1 MLKGFLKNYKFRASR
16 KMVIALLLTLGLLMA
31 LTWNNQFLS
40 GNVVIAPKEEC
51 GKTGPAPEVSLKDK
65 QDAIKITQPQQVSN
79 NPLEV
84 AVVTAVSGIARVAPD
99 DDASRLTPLPKGT
112 KAIITEKKGDWL
124 KLDYGAW
131 INRLETQVINSPSI
145 LQSSVNNLQCRQTNK
160 KTEIVFPLQVPLP
173 MKVVQGGRTLA
184 ITLYNATTQNLS
196 NFLKDDPVL
205 TSVIQQ
211 QIVPGQVRY
220 TLNLKNQQQW
230 GYSLQ
235 YQGNKL
241 VLSLRHPPEI
251 SQEWLGGTLSGI
263 KILLDPGHGGMDSG
277 AVAGEYQEKKLALD
291 IGKLLEEELKQKGAT
306 VYMTR
311 EDDRAMTLDE
321 RVAMI
326 REIEPNLSISLHY
339 NQVPSPE
346 YALGSKGVEAFW
358 YHPQSREFAKF
369 IHDYIVKNLN
379 RPSKGVFWKN
389 LALARPTVA
398 PSILLELGF
407 MSHPEDLEW
416 VVNSFEQQRLA
427 QTIADGVVE
436 WLKSFKS

>member
-1 MLKGFLKNYKFRASR
+1 MLKGFLKNYKFRVTR
-16 KMVIALLLTLGLLMA
+16 KMLIALFLTLGLLVT

-40 GNVVIAPKEEC
+40 GNVVIVQKEEC

-65 QDAIKITQPQQVSN
+65 EEAVKITQPSQVSS

-84 AVVTAVSGIARVAPD
+84 AVVTSVSGIARIAPD
-99 DDASRLTPLPKGT
+99 DEASRLTPLPKGT
-112 KAIITEKKGDWL
+112 KAVITEKKGDWF

-131 INRLETQVINSPSI
+131 INRLEAQITSSPTPV
-145 LQSSVNNLQCRQTNK
+145 QSSVNNLQCRQTNK
-160 KTEIVFPLQVPLP
+160 KTEVVFPLQVPLP
-173 MKVVQGGRTLA
+173 IKVVQGGRTLA
-184 ITLYNATTQNLS
+184 ISLYNATSQNLS
-196 NFLKDDPVL
+196 HFLKDDPVL
-205 TSVIQQ
+205 KSVIQQ

-220 TLNLKNQQQW
+220 TFNLKDEQQW
-230 GYSLQ
+230 GYNLQ
-235 YQGNKL
+235 YQGNNL

-251 SQEWLGGTLSGI
+251 SQEWLGGPLSGI

-277 AVAGEYQEKKLALD
+277 AVAGEYQEKQLALN

-306 VYMTR
+306 IYMTR
-311 EDDRAMTLDE
+311 EDDRAITLDE

-326 REIEPNLSISLHY
+326 LEIQPNLAISLHY
-339 NQVPSPE
+339 NQVPSKE
-346 YALGSKGVEAFW
+346 YALGSKGVEAYW

-369 IHDYIVKNLN
+369 MHDYIVKNID

-398 PSILLELGF
+398 PSILLEFGF

-416 VVNSFEQQRLA
+416 IVNGYEQQRLA
-427 QTIADGVVE
+427 ETVANGVVD